1 MQISSVSSG
10 YYLQQMQQPLFSKT
24 DADGSGAISANEFAA
39 TGPDKSSGAVKS
51 AGKAAELFSK
61 LDGSGDGELSSE
73 EFSALFNRLESGT
86 AAAMMQFQQP
96 PVSPEDMFSSADA
109 DGDGS
114 LTLDE
119 LTAAAPEGMS
129 DDEAAEV
136 AAKMVEAMDTDG
148 DGEVT
153 QAEMQAFEESR
164 RAERGQMPP
173 PPMMLGADEET
184 ETSSLAEMLASALD
198 EEDETAE
205 DGVAAQLQAYLKQ
218 MQSGSEEETSLAAR
232 IFA

>member
-153 QAEMQAFEESR
+153 QAEMEAFEESR
-164 RAERGQMPP
+164 RAERGQMP

-218 MQSGSEEETSLAAR
+218 MQSGSGEESLLAAR
-232 IFA
+232 VFA